1 MYVRIPAIALDFQC
15 FFSWGKKEVT
25 PVEGTKKA
33 IRFNLT
39 PPRILVV
46 GFAAIVLL
54 GAFLLMLPIS
64 NADGIPLPFLDAL
77 FTSTSATCVTG
88 LIVVDTGT
96 HFTVFG
102 QVVIML
108 LIQIGGLGFMTMATL
123 FALALKK
130 KISLK
135 ERLILQEALNQGSM
149 EGIVRLIRKVILFA
163 VCIEGTAAVLF
174 SVRWAFDL
182 PLGKAIYFGIFHA
195 VSFFNNAGFD
205 LFGSV
210 SGPFSSLTS
219 YVGDPIINL
228 VSMLLIILGGIG
240 FIVLSDLVEY
250 KRTRKLSLHTKI
262 VLTMTGLL
270 IVIGTVVI
278 FIFEFTNTRTLGS
291 LNGWEKFWAS
301 LFQSVSP
308 RTAGANTIDIG
319 AMRQASQFFMV
330 LLMFI
335 GASPGSTGGG
345 IKTTTFAIL
354 IGAVFAMI
362 RGKEDIVIY
371 RYRLAKDRIFKAVT
385 LTLLSLF
392 LVIIVSMILSTT
404 EDHSFLMILFDT
416 TSAFGTVGLSMGLT
430 ADLSDIGKVLL
441 SLTMFAGRL
450 GPLTLAY
457 ALGPKNERELYRHP
471 EGKITI
477 G

>member
-1 MYVRIPAIALDFQC
+1 M
-15 FFSWGKKEVT
+15 
-25 PVEGTKKA
+25 EGTKKA

-291 LNGWEKFWAS
+291 LNGWEKLWAS

>member
-1 MYVRIPAIALDFQC
+1 
-15 FFSWGKKEVT
+15 
-25 PVEGTKKA
+25 VEGTKKA

-163 VCIEGTAAVLF
+163 VCIEGTAAILF

-278 FIFEFTNTRTLGS
+278 FIFEFTNARTLGS